1 MAALPDRMYRA
12 TITRATPQGLYVI
25 VPKLGIGV
33 EYGPCQYS
41 RALLDVIA
49 AANHDHNIQTVWPPG
64 TQVLVTTVNGV
75 PEDLVVLGALS

>member
-1 MAALPDRMYRA
+1 MDSTYRA
-12 TITRATPQGLYVI
+12 TITRVVGNDIYVV

-41 RALLDVIA
+41 RTLVEVLTAS
-49 AANHDHNIQTVWPPG
+49 NHTHNTRASWPVG

-75 PEDLVVLGALS
+75 PEDLVVLGALA